1 MPITSPTIKKSTNF
15 THIMGETK
23 DNYIDTFFR
32 CATDKEQIC
41 EEMVT
46 DHMLAYIVSGE
57 MVVYTQNKRVT
68 LRKGEVVFMRRN
80 HLANKIKQPT
90 KKGEPFLGLF
100 LHLNAPMLKRISSQI
115 IIPDVPL
122 SATLKESCLVYLPQH
137 PFLTGLFQSLDQYFS
152 SGQYPS
158 KELVDAKLLEAVLV
172 VLQLKPE
179 LSRLIFDILEPWKPD
194 LTDFMNK
201 NFTCDL
207 SVEQFAHYTGRSL
220 SSFKR
225 DFSELFHETPSR
237 WIIKRRLEEAYTLL
251 KQEKVTPS
259 EIYLKVGFKNFSHF
273 STAFKKQFG
282 VSPSVI

>member
-1 MPITSPTIKKSTNF
+1 MSEI
-15 THIMGETK
+15 K

-57 MVVYTQNKRVT
+57 MVVYTKNKRVT

-80 HLANKIKQPT
+80 HLANKIKQPG

-115 IIPDVPL
+115 MIPDVPL
-122 SATLKESCLVYLPQH
+122 SAALKESYLVYLPQH

-172 VLQLKPE
+172 MLQLNTE
-179 LSRLIFDILEPWKPD
+179 FGRLIFDILDPWKPD
-194 LTDFMNK
+194 LADFMNK
-201 NFTCDL
+201 NYTCDL

-251 KQEKVTPS
+251 KQENAAPS

-282 VSPSVI
+282 ISPSVIWK